1 MVFALMACGGG
12 NSGGGSKIVFY
23 SSRKLDGTDAQNA
36 NGTYNIWRVNT
47 DGTGPTPLTSATAV
61 GADSSEPQWS
71 PDGSKVV
78 FESTR
83 KLDGTD
89 AQNANGTYNI
99 WRVNTDGTGLTPL
112 TSATAVGAGSYAPQ
126 WSPDGSKV
134 VFYSSRN
141 LDGTDAQNRTSNI
154 WRVNADGTGLR
165 PITNATAI
173 AHNLPPQLS
182 RDGSKVVFAST
193 RNLDGTD
200 TPTGYFTFNIW
211 RVNADGTGLR
221 PITNATYVSSFYPQW
236 SPDGSKV
243 VFDSTRKLDGTD
255 AQNATDVSNIWR
267 VNADGTGLTPL
278 TSATGAGAAFPQWS
292 PDGSRVV
299 FASTRNLD
307 GTDTPNANF
316 TSNIWRVNADGTGL
330 RPVTNATANGA
341 GSDLPQW
348 SPDGSEVVFLSSRK
362 LDGTDAPNAN
372 HTSNIWRVNT
382 DGTGLTPLTSITAN
396 GVLSDWPSF
405 SH

>member
-1 MVFALMACGGG
+1 MPPPLEPIAPRHKW
-12 NSGGGSKIVFY
+12 SPDGSQVAFE
-23 SSRKLDGTDAQNA
+23 STRNLDGTDAQSA
-36 NGTYNIWRVNT
+36 NGTYNIWRVN
-47 DGTGPTPLTSATAV
+47 A
-61 GADSSEPQWS
+61 
-71 PDGSKVV
+71 
-78 FESTR
+78 
-83 KLDGTD
+83 
-89 AQNANGTYNI
+89 
-99 WRVNTDGTGLTPL
+99 DGTGLTPL
-112 TSATAVGAGSYAPQ
+112 TSATAVGAGSGAPQ
-126 WSPDGSKV
+126 WSPDGSRV
-134 VFYSSRN
+134 VFLSSRK
-141 LDGTDAQNRTSNI
+141 LDGTDAQNGTDNI

-173 AHNLPPQLS
+173 GLNLPPQLS

-211 RVNADGTGLR
+211 RVNTDGTGLR
-221 PITNATYVSSFYPQW
+221 PITNATFVSSFYPQW

-243 VFDSTRKLDGTD
+243 VFYSSRKLDGTD
-255 AQNATDVSNIWR
+255 APGTSNIWR

-292 PDGSRVV
+292 PDGSKVV
-299 FASTRNLD
+299 FASTRNVD
-307 GTDTPNANF
+307 GTDTPG

-330 RPVTNATANGA
+330 RPITNATANGA
-341 GSDLPQW
+341 GSGLPQW
-348 SPDGSEVVFLSSRK
+348 SPDGSKVVFLSSRK

-372 HTSNIWRVNT
+372 HASNIWRVNT

-396 GVLSDWPSF
+396 GVLIGLPSF